1 MKMTAILAGA
11 FACSAALAVAV
22 LASSGNDVGE
32 ESSTLAGV
40 TAGMHFTDAE
50 GNARLPTAE
59 ERAALAQAFQADLA
73 NLTGKRRIPTGSSR
87 AASGAE
93 KAVVGADKLRFLV
106 VNVDDSGTVTY
117 DHSGIDADGRI
128 EAASANPMPEM

>member
-106 VNVDDSGTVTY
+106 VDDSGTVTY